1 MLNYIT
7 WTADPALITIFGREI
22 RWYGLM
28 FAIGFWIGYKIVEKM
43 FIQEKLN
50 IKWLDSL
57 FLYVMGGT
65 IIGARLGHC
74 LFYGWDY
81 YSAHPIEILKIWEG
95 GLASHGGAMGI
106 IIAIY
111 IYSKKVTHRSMLFTF
126 DRLVV
131 PVALVG
137 AMIRIGNLFN
147 HEIYGHATDVPW
159 AFRYIDNLHQW
170 KQGAA
175 PIFTAPSHP
184 TQLYEAITYIL
195 VFVLLMYL
203 YFKKEAWKKEG
214 LIFGIFLN
222 GIFLTRFFIEFI
234 KNNQEAFEADMIIN
248 MGQIL
253 SLPFII
259 TGIYLIIRAEKNG
272 VKEVSAKK

>member
-7 WTADPALITIFGREI
+7 WTADPAIITILGREI

-28 FAIGFWIGYKIVEKM
+28 FAIGFWVGFKIVEKM
-43 FIQEKLN
+43 FLREKIDL
-50 IKWLDSL
+50 KWLDSL
-57 FLYVMGGT
+57 FLYVMAGT
-65 IIGARLGHC
+65 VIGARLGHC

-81 YSAHPIEILKIWEG
+81 YSAHPIEIFKIWEG

-111 IYSKKVTHRSMLFTF
+111 IYSKKVTHKSMLFTF

-131 PVALVG
+131 PVALV
-137 AMIRIGNLFN
+137 AALIRIGNLFN
-147 HEIYGHATDVPW
+147 HEIYGHPTDLPW
-159 AFRYIDNLHQW
+159 AFRYISNLHAW
-170 KQGAA
+170 KQGAE

-184 TQLYEAITYIL
+184 TQLYEATTYLL
-195 VFVLLMYL
+195 VFGLLMFL
-203 YFKKEAWKKEG
+203 YFKKQAWKREG

-234 KNNQEAFEADMIIN
+234 KNNQEDFEANMVIN

-253 SLPFII
+253 SLPFIAV
-259 TGIYLIIRAEKNG
+259 GIWLIVRALKAP
-272 VKEVSAKK
+272 KSK

>member
-95 GLASHGGAMGI
+95 GLASHGGAIGI

-184 TQLYEAITYIL
+184 TQLYEAFTYIL